1 MTDNAKE
8 LQILGKIIALFIFAL
23 LIMNLT
29 ACSSATG
36 EVYFASTNPDSGR
49 IHNPGE
55 QIDDWQSALRFLEDG
70 NKRYF
75 ENRSLKRDTNAE
87 DRATFNEGQNPF
99 AAILTCSDSRV
110 SPEFYFDQKPGSI
123 FVIRNAGNIADTTA
137 LGSLEFAVEHL
148 KAPLV
153 VVVGHSACGAVAGS
167 FGGGEFSDNLQSILD
182 AIKPAI
188 EHSENVEDAILAN
201 ISYAA
206 ERIKLN
212 PVVMNMGAM
221 VIGAHYDIE
230 TGDVVFFDNAE

>member
-1 MTDNAKE
+1 MMSLA
-8 LQILGKIIALFIFAL
+8 
-23 LIMNLT
+23 
-29 ACSSATG
+29 ACSSAN
-36 EVYFASTNPDSGR
+36 TNLDPGR

-70 NKRYF
+70 NNRYL
-75 ENRSLKRDTNAE
+75 ENRSMKRDRNVE

-99 AAILTCSDSRV
+99 AVILTCSDSRV
-110 SPEFYFDQKPGSI
+110 SPEIYFDQKPGSI

-148 KAPLV
+148 NVPLV

-167 FGGGEFSDNLQSILD
+167 LGGGEFSDNLQSIIN

-188 EHSENVEDAILAN
+188 EHSENIEDAIHAN
-201 ISYAA
+201 ISYTV

-212 PVVMNMGAM
+212 PVVTNMGAI

-230 TGDVVFFDNAE
+230 TGEVVFFSNVQ